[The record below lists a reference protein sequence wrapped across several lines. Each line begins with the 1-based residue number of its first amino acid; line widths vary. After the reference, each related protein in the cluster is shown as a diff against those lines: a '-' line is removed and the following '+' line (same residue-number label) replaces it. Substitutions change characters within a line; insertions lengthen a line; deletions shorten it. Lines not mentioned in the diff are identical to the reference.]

1 MALLHTPAGALGAPA
16 PDFTLH
22 DPQGA
27 PVSLSDARGPHGL
40 VAAFICNHCPYVQA
54 VIDRFVADAA
64 ALQDAGI
71 GVVAVMPN
79 DYKAYPEDAPG
90 PMAVF
95 ATRHAFRFPYLVDET
110 QDVARAYGAVCTPD
124 FFGYDADLQLV
135 YRGRLDAAGPHAA
148 TPDTPRE
155 LLQAMRAVAAGQN
168 APAVQHPSMGCSI
181 KWRQGV

>member
-54 VIDRFVADAA
+54 VIDRTVADMA
-64 ALQDAGI
+64 ALSAL
-71 GVVAVMPN
+71 GVGAVAIMPN
-79 DYKAYPEDAPG
+79 DYQSYPDDRPER
-90 PMAVF
+90 MAHF
-95 ATRHAFRFPYLVDET
+95 AEAHRFGFPYLIDET

-124 FFGYDADLQLV
+124 FYGFDRDMTLV
-135 YRGRLDAAGPHAA
+135 YRGRLDAGRMDAPGADA
-148 TPDTPRE
+148 PRE
-155 LLQAMRAVAAGQN
+155 LLAAMSVVAEGKPAPKNQA
-168 APAVQHPSMGCSI
+168 PSMGCSI
-181 KWRQGV
+181 KWRSN